1 MDKITAA
8 SILIRD
14 SMTGLYLGV
23 SRKYDPNAFGLPGG
37 KLDLGETP
45 EEAAAREL
53 AEETGL
59 VMTNPKLVF
68 HGTSAGDKDF
78 YVGTYIGDVTGNIHT
93 SEAGRVQWV
102 TGRQLID
109 GPFGV
114 YNLALLESL
123 DLWPEQPIAT
133 FVFKNTRVDLP
144 DISGRHEPV
153 HTPWFDATKKGFR
166 PKTRTKRS

>member
-37 KLDLGETP
+37 KLDPGETP
-45 EEAAAREL
+45 EEAATREL

-78 YVGTYIGDVTGNIHT
+78 YVGTYMGDVTGNIHT
-93 SEAGRVQWV
+93 TEAGRVQWV
-102 TGRQLID
+102 TAKQLID
-109 GPFGV
+109 GPFGA

-123 DLWPEQPIAT
+123 DLWPET
-133 FVFKNTRVDLP
+133 VFVFRNYHVDIP
-144 DISGRHEPV
+144 DLSGIHDPKPG
-153 HTPWFDATKKGFR
+153 PWFDAAKKGFK
-166 PKTRTKRS
+166 PRTKRK